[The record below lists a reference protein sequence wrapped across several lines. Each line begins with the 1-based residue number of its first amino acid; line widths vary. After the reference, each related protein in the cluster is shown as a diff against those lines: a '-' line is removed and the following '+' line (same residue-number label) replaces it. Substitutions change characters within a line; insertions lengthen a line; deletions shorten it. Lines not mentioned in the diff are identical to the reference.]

1 MVLGALSSIGI
12 SLEKDASR
20 LTTRAGYK
28 PIGWPAGAQTGSLIY
43 RLPENP
49 TERASLFAKE
59 QRILVS
65 EGEIAVVIKD
75 GSLVG
80 SMDPGTYRTEKQRV
94 LGNVDVIWMKTGPR
108 LIRWG
113 VGNVMSRDGIQVGA
127 NGTLSVRISDGA
139 RFNAEVVQGQLTLP
153 DTELQRLLMPGVQGI
168 LRSMLGSTEAL
179 ALMTERDAFIES
191 ISKGLGESLDGLGL
205 ALGAFEVSEFNLP
218 AEFKDAVASATLAS
232 ARGKGEV
239 VQAEVEMQ
247 KRVLEAQG
255 EAAAMLMA
263 GDARAKVFAQLR
275 AAGIDPMSVEAMDAL
290 KKYAE
295 TPSAGGLVGADTAK
309 AGLIASITTAAI
321 RANQVAHEAAHEA
334 TPAAPAPPDLT
345 GTLGIEARAS
355 GAGSLDAPP
364 PAPPES
370 GEASD
375 EASGGASGEA
385 AGGAAGGASLASL
398 TSQLDKLTER
408 LADGEISEALY
419 MKLSERLEQR
429 IAALGESRAG
439 DA

>member
-28 PIGWPAGAQTGSLIY
+28 PIGWPPGAQAGSLIY
-43 RLPENP
+43 RLPTDP

-75 GSLVG
+75 GSLLG
-80 SMDPGTYRTEKQRV
+80 TMDPGTYRTEKQRV

-127 NGTLSVRISDGA
+127 NGTVTVKIADGA
-139 RFNAEVVQGQLTLP
+139 RFNAQVVQGQLTLP
-153 DTELQRLLMPGVQGI
+153 DSELQRLLMPGVQGI
-168 LRSMLGSTEAL
+168 LRSMLGATEAL

-191 ISKGLGESLDGLGL
+191 IAKGLGENLEGLGL
-205 ALGAFEVSEFNLP
+205 ALGAFEVAEFNLP
-218 AEFKDAVASATLAS
+218 AEFKDAVASATLAT

-239 VQAEVEMQ
+239 VQAEVELQ

-295 TPSAGGLVGADTAK
+295 TPSVGGIMGADTAK

-321 RANQVAHEAAHEA
+321 RANQAAHEAAQDA
-334 TPAAPAPPDLT
+334 ARTPAPSDPFV
-345 GTLGIEARAS
+345 GSLGIEAHTSA
-355 GAGSLDAPP
+355 ASLDVPP
-364 PAPPES
+364 PAAAER
-370 GEASD
+370 D
-375 EASGGASGEA
+375 GAGNGS
-385 AGGAAGGASLASL
+385 SLASL

-429 IAALGESRAG
+429 IAALGESG
-439 DA
+439 GE

>member
-20 LTTRAGYK
+20 LATRTGYK
-28 PIGWPAGAQTGSLIY
+28 PIGWPPGAQTGSLIY
-43 RLPENP
+43 RLPTDP

-59 QRILVS
+59 QRILVT

-80 SMDPGTYRTEKQRV
+80 TMEPGTYRTEKQRV

-127 NGTLSVRISDGA
+127 NGTVTVKIADGA
-139 RFNAEVVQGQLTLP
+139 RFNAEVVQGALTLP

-179 ALMTERDAFIES
+179 ALMTERDAFIDS
-191 ISKGLGESLDGLGL
+191 ISKGLGQNLEGLGL
-205 ALGAFEVSEFNLP
+205 ALGAFEVAEFNLP
-218 AEFKDAVASATLAS
+218 AEFKDAVSSATLAT

-239 VQAEVEMQ
+239 VQAEVELQ

-255 EAAAMLMA
+255 EAAAMLLA

-295 TPSAGGLVGADTAK
+295 TPSVGGIMGADTAK

-321 RANQVAHEAAHEA
+321 RANQAAHEAAQEA
-334 TPAAPAPPDLT
+334 ARTPAAAEPFTD
-345 GTLGIEARAS
+345 TLGIEAHTSA
-355 GAGSLDAPP
+355 AGSLDVPP
-364 PAPPES
+364 PPT
-370 GEASD
+370 D
-375 EASGGASGEA
+375 SGGETN
-385 AGGAAGGASLASL
+385 GASLASL

-408 LADGEISEALY
+408 LAEGEISEALY

-429 IAALGESRAG
+429 IAALGESGG
-439 DA
+439 D

>member
-12 SLEKDASR
+12 SLEKDASTLSKR
-20 LTTRAGYK
+20 WGYK
-28 PIGWPAGAQTGSLIY
+28 PIGWPSGEQAGSLIY
-43 RLPENP
+43 RLPVDP
-49 TERASLFAKE
+49 HERASLFAKE
-59 QRILVS
+59 QRILVT
-65 EGEIAVVIKD
+65 EGEVAVVIKD

-80 SMDPGTYRTEKQRV
+80 TMDPGTYRTEKQRV

-127 NGTLSVRISDGA
+127 NGTVAVKVADGA
-139 RFNAEVVQGQLTLP
+139 RFNAEVVQGALTLP
-153 DTELQRLLMPGVQGI
+153 DTELQRMLMPGVQGI

-179 ALMTERDAFIES
+179 ALMNERDAFVAS
-191 ISKGLGESLDGLGL
+191 ISKGLGQNLEGLGL
-205 ALGAFEVSEFNLP
+205 ALTAFEVAEFNLP
-218 AEFKDAVASATLAS
+218 AEFKEAVSSATLAT

-239 VQAEVEMQ
+239 VQAEVELQ

-255 EAAAMLMA
+255 DAAAMLLA

-275 AAGIDPMSVEAMDAL
+275 AAGIDPMSLEAMDAL

-295 TPSAGGLVGADTAK
+295 APSMGGIMGADTAK

-321 RANQVAHEAAHEA
+321 RANQAAHEAAQQA
-334 TPAAPAPPDLT
+334 AAPPPPDVVVDS
-345 GTLGIEARAS
+345 LGIEAHTS
-355 GAGSLDAPP
+355 AGSLEVPP
-364 PAPPES
+364 PAVES
-370 GEASD
+370 VAGE
-375 EASGGASGEA
+375 GN
-385 AGGAAGGASLASL
+385 GASLASL

-408 LADGEISEALY
+408 LANGEISEALY

-429 IAALGESRAG
+429 IAALGGSEGA
-439 DA
+439 